1 MNATSWL
8 VQHEK
13 DLAARIAKEAE
24 YQLMWGH
31 SPADQKRRIALE
43 TIQNLWRQA
52 KITLEESANIAKMI
66 NSKALEDLDFAITLI
81 DTIKNKSTQTSTQ
94 HVSNISSSE
103 SQIPE
108 SRP

>member
-31 SPADQKRRIALE
+31 SPTDQKRKIALE
-43 TIQNLWRQA
+43 VTQDLWRQA
-52 KITLEESANIAKMI
+52 KITLEESINIAKMI

-81 DTIKNKSTQTSTQ
+81 ETIKTKPYELSKMPNM
-94 HVSNISSSE
+94 
-103 SQIPE
+103 
-108 SRP
+108 